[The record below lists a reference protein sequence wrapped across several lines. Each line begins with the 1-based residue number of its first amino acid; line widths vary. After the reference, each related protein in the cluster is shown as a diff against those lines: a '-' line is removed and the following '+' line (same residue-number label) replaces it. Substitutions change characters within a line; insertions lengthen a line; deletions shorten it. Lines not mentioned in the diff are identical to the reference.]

1 MKTLFDTSVLVAALV
16 EQHPKH
22 ERAIPWL
29 SKAKADKFEFIVASH
44 SLAELYAVLTT
55 LPLKPRISTSIAWRL
70 ISENIES
77 KAKVVSLSPTEYS
90 SIIKK
95 LSDKGLSGG
104 IVYDALIV
112 GVAQKSKVERII
124 TLNRKHFRK
133 VWHDNEE
140 ILFEP

>member
-1 MKTLFDTSVLVAALV
+1 VRTLFDTSVLVAALI

-44 SLAELYAVLTT
+44 SLAELYAILTT

-77 KAKVVSLSPTEYS
+77 KAKIVSLSPTEYS

-112 GVAQKSKVERII
+112 GVAQKSKVERIL
-124 TLNRKHFRK
+124 TFNRKHFRK
-133 VWHDNEE
+133 VWQDSEKT
-140 ILFEP
+140 LFEP

>member
-1 MKTLFDTSVLVAALV
+1 MRTLFDTSVLVAALV

-22 ERAIPWL
+22 ERALPWL
-29 SKAKADKFEFIVASH
+29 SKAKANKFAFIVASH

-77 KAKVVSLSPTEYS
+77 KAKIVSLSPTEYGQ
-90 SIIKK
+90 IIKK
-95 LSDKGLSGG
+95 LSDNGLSDG

-112 GVAQKSKVERII
+112 RVAQKSKAERIL

-133 VWHDNEE
+133 VWQGSEKT
-140 ILFEP
+140 LFEP

>member
-77 KAKVVSLSPTEYS
+77 KAKVVSLSPTKYS

-112 GVAQKSKVERII
+112 GAAQKSKVERII

-133 VWHDNEE
+133 VWHGNEE

>member
-1 MKTLFDTSVLVAALV
+1 MRTLFDTSVLVAALV

-22 ERAIPWL
+22 ERALPWL
-29 SKAKADKFEFIVASH
+29 SKAKAHKFDFIISSH

-70 ISENIES
+70 INENIAS
-77 KAKVVSLSPTEYS
+77 KAKIVSLSPNEYGT
-90 SIIKK
+90 IIKK
-95 LSDKGLSGG
+95 LSDIGLSGG
-104 IVYDALIV
+104 IIYDALIA

-124 TLNRKHFRK
+124 TLNSKHFIK
-133 VWHDNEE
+133 VWLGNAN

>member
-29 SKAKADKFEFIVASH
+29 SRAKAEKFEFIVASH
-44 SLAELYAVLTT
+44 SLAELYAVLNT
-55 LPLKPRISTSIAWRL
+55 LPLAPKISTSVAWRL
-70 ISENIES
+70 ISDNIES

-95 LSDKGLSGG
+95 LSEKGLSGG
-104 IVYDALIV
+104 IVYDASIV

-133 VWHDNEE
+133 VWYDNEE

>member
-1 MKTLFDTSVLVAALV
+1 MRTLFDTSILVAALV

-55 LPLKPRISTSIAWRL
+55 LPLKPRISTSVAWRL

-77 KAKVVSLSPTEYS
+77 KAKIVSLTSTEYC

-112 GVAQKSKVERII
+112 GVAQKSKVKRII

-133 VWHDNEE
+133 VWHDNEKT
-140 ILFEP
+140 LFEP